1 MKINQDKEYKPVT
14 ITLETKSEYNAFF
27 RMMDN
32 VELKDNQ
39 DNTYIKVMNMARELS
54 NFATN
59 NT

>member
-1 MKINQDKEYKPVT
+1 MIIQQDKEYKPVT

-27 RMMDN
+27 RIIDS
-32 VELKDNQ
+32 VELNDKPDH
-39 DNTYIKVMNMARELS
+39 TSHKAINMARELS